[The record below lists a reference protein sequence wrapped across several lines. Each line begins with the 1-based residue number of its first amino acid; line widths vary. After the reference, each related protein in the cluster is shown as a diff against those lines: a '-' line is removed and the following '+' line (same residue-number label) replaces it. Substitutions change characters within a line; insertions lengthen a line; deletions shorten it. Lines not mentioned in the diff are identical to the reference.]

1 MALLDDL
8 VTSIHGAVVNSH
20 SVSGWDSL
28 IPSDDEVPLAATE
41 AGASRRLVHALA
53 EGSTPPEPYTV
64 RIFAPTPRA
73 DGPER
78 PVTADQTNR
87 SVIVGERVVVKWFL
101 EPVPGARAPGLLG
114 HLAEVGFRHTAQP
127 YAALFWR
134 DRLLALV
141 TAFLLEARDG
151 WAWCVDAVMAG
162 GPEAGFATA
171 LGELAADL
179 HAALATPSSSWP
191 SPVTTV
197 DGDGWHG
204 RAQAA
209 VAQAGARTTGQDG
222 QWLEFRSAELVA
234 GIRPLIGVGG
244 TPVLRIHGDLH
255 VGQVLKWRDG
265 YAVID
270 FDGNP
275 TLEQAEEPQ
284 PAARDVAQ
292 LLTSL
297 ENVAQIAIRRR
308 QADPAAMAA
317 WVRGARADLLSA
329 YTSRL
334 AGHGRSELLE
344 PALLRPFEIEQECR
358 ELIYAARFLPRWT
371 YAPMGVLRRWFG

>member
-1 MALLDDL
+1 L
-8 VTSIHGAVVNSH
+8 NFH

-28 IPSDDEVPLAATE
+28 LALDSDVPRVRAGE
-41 AGASRRLVHALA
+41 GASRWLVAALA
-53 EGSTPPEPYTV
+53 EEERPPDPYVV
-64 RIFAPTPRA
+64 RAFAPTPLA

-78 PVTADQTNR
+78 PIVVDQTNR

-101 EPVPGARAPGLLG
+101 EPVLNARAPELLG
-114 HLAEVGFRHTAQP
+114 HLSDVGFRHTAEP
-127 YAALFWR
+127 YAAVFWR
-134 DRLLALV
+134 GRLIALV
-141 TAFLLEARDG
+141 TAYLPGAQDG
-151 WAWCVDAVMAG
+151 WDWCVDAVMAG
-162 GPEAGFATA
+162 EPAAGFAPA

-179 HAALATPSSSWP
+179 HAALATPSSTEP
-191 SPVTTV
+191 SPVSTA
-197 DGDGWHG
+197 DGRGWHR
-204 RAQAA
+204 RAERA
-209 VAQAGARTTGQDG
+209 VAEAGARTTGEDG

-234 GIRPLIGVGG
+234 GIRPLAGAGR

-255 VGQVLKWRDG
+255 VGQILKWRDG

-275 TLEQAEEPQ
+275 TLDGSGEEPQ

-297 ENVAQIAIRRR
+297 EHVGQIAIRRR
-308 QADPAAMAA
+308 GADPAVMAE
-317 WVRGARADLLSA
+317 WVRGARKNLLAA
-329 YTSRL
+329 YMSRL
-334 AGHGRSELLE
+334 AGLGHGELFE
-344 PALLRPFEIEQECR
+344 PHLLRPFEIEQECR